1 MRAFLANGLLAGWKD
16 SILREMRSFPAR
28 PSDRWPAQ
36 ARAPDQGL
44 RGERLPLVVLVKH
57 VAALRAELGRLGLV
71 LWHPAALVAAVARP
85 LLGLVPARCS
95 RLDLALRRR
104 PNHTCRPRRARGPK
118 WVVGTREK
126 VRGPPTSHLR
136 RHIAHPH
143 RRRRARGPKWV
154 AARGSQVRGPPT
166 SHLRWQS
173 SHPLRIRDGNPATHF
188 ALLVTGRSVYSREL
202 RLRYASRRWVYDAPW
217 TRKAIVK
224 PAVMAVSRTR

>member
-104 PNHTCRPRRARGPK
+104 SNHTCRPRRARGPK
-118 WVVGTREK
+118 WVV
-126 VRGPPTSHLR
+126 
-136 RHIAHPH
+136 
-143 RRRRARGPKWV
+143 
-154 AARGSQVRGPPT
+154 ARGSQVRGPPT